1 MNRYFFLAAFMVLGA
16 GSAKK
21 KDSSHP
27 KAHLPPT
34 APTGPN
40 SFGCVVD
47 GKLFKPKK
55 KDWFSFRNSPM
66 QLSVF

>member
-1 MNRYFFLAAFMVLGA
+1 MNRYLFLAAFMILLAV
-16 GSAKK
+16 SCKK
-21 KDSSHP
+21 KESSNP
-27 KAHLPPT
+27 KDDLPPIT
-34 APTGPN
+34 HTGAN
-40 SFGCVVD
+40 TFGCLVD